1 MCCETENK
9 STSTSKTTA
18 PAYIE
23 NASQML
29 TQKATDLAN
38 KPVTMP
44 KLEIAALNADQQ
56 SAFQKVR
63 DLAGAPGMST
73 ERVVDEDGRLGKI
86 ADYMNPWVNPAF
98 QKIDEAEAAG
108 RKRIGAGATSAG
120 AFGDARHGIL
130 EVGNVKAAQEARAG
144 AAFEAFD
151 KALAARQ
158 TDLTRFTDVD
168 KTNFNNTLQSIQAL
182 LTTGGIQQGQ
192 DQAENEAVFNQFMAQ
207 YGHDFDVLAA
217 LRDAI
222 SGAAGAAGKTTT
234 TEGTETTPDNS
245 ILQTVGGVAGKLASS
260 KPVAGAIASII

>member
-73 ERVVDEDGRLGKI
+73 ER
-86 ADYMNPWVNPAF
+86 VNPAF